1 MAAPVRVRNP
11 LGLVSW
17 VSAEQAERL
26 LRIPG
31 WELVQDEPTKPA
43 KKPARK
49 SRRKGG

>member
-1 MAAPVRVRNP
+1 MTAPVRVRNP

-31 WELVQDEPTKPA
+31 WERVEDEPKPA

-49 SRRKGG
+49 GRRKDGA